1 MARPHREA
9 VPGAGGDR
17 HEPSAAERAGS
28 AGGRRDQG
36 SEADHRSVEVA
47 ENDRPLLYPLQGAT
61 SRDSHR
67 DGGRFV
73 PGDMAAR
80 FWSQVDRTATC
91 WLWCGHLN
99 RDGYGQFKVTDRPGH
114 YRTVRAHRWA
124 WEADNGPVPAG
135 LTLDHLCGRPAC
147 VRPDHLDPC
156 TNAENLRRRHARRRT
171 EGTPQ

>member
-1 MARPHREA
+1 MTTTPEA
-9 VPGAGGDR
+9 SGG
-17 HEPSAAERAGS
+17 ESTGS
-28 AGGRRDQG
+28 AKGRQ
-36 SEADHRSVEVA
+36 
-47 ENDRPLLYPLQGAT
+47 DRPSGAVEATTEVPEKDRALLYRLQGVT

-73 PGDMAAR
+73 SGDTAAR
-80 FWSQVDRTATC
+80 FWSQVDRTPTC
-91 WLWCGHLN
+91 WLWCGHVN

-124 WEADNGPVPAG
+124 WEDVNGPVPAG
-135 LTLDHLCGRPAC
+135 LTLDHLCGRPTC

-171 EGTPQ
+171 GGTAK